1 MKRILIV
8 PTLGLG
14 LEGIT
19 TVIYNYIHAMDRQD
33 LQLHFLTY
41 GDLQPVLRDRF
52 SALGTINFVSDR
64 KQSTAA
70 YVKDYIRLLREQRFD
85 VVHIHGNSGT
95 MAIETVLAKLCGV
108 PRVLVHTHSTKTD
121 HPVVNAVLKYPM
133 MLFADER
140 IACARGSGA
149 FLYGNWK
156 HTILN
161 NAIDLAKFPFDPEV
175 RAECRA
181 EFGIQD
187 EFLVG
192 HIGHFS
198 APKNHFYLIDIFE
211 AFHRR
216 KPEAKLMLV
225 GDGPDFDTVVEK
237 VQKLQLQDSV
247 IFTGRRSDVERLYQ
261 AFDVFLMPSRWEGL
275 PLVLLE
281 AQTAGLPVIASDRIT
296 KDVRCADN
304 FWYLN
309 IEEPAEIWANKL
321 MEVANSQNRSLDNAG
336 RLREQGFDIHM
347 EAKRLQEIYL
357 KETCLPQRNPC
368 RQ

>member
-41 GDLQPVLRDRF
+41 GNLQPVLRDRF
-52 SALGTINFVSDR
+52 SAMGTINFVSDR

-108 PRVLVHTHSTKTD
+108 PRVLIHTHSTKTD
-121 HPVVNAVLKYPM
+121 HPMVNAILKYPM

-149 FLYGNWK
+149 WLYGSWK
-156 HTILN
+156 HTVLN
-161 NAIDLAKFPFDPEV
+161 NAIDLGRFSYDPAC
-175 RAECRA
+175 RAECRE
-181 EFGIQD
+181 EFGIRN

-198 APKNHFYLIDIFE
+198 TPKNHFFLIDVFA
-211 AFHRR
+211 AFHKR
-216 KPEAKLMLV
+216 KPDAKLLLA
-225 GDGPDFDTVVEK
+225 GDGPDFDAVVEK
-237 VQKLQLQDSV
+237 VRQLQLQDSV
-247 IFTGRRSDVERLYQ
+247 ILTGRRSDVERLYQ

-281 AQTAGLPVIASDRIT
+281 AQTAGLPVVASDRIT
-296 KDVRCADN
+296 KDVQCAPD
-304 FWYLN
+304 FWYLS
-309 IEEPAEIWANKL
+309 IEEDPKVWAEKL
-321 MEVANSQNRSLDNAG
+321 REVSEKKVDRTADTAQLLREHGFDIRTEAG
-336 RLREQGFDIHM
+336 RLLE
-347 EAKRLQEIYL
+347 LYL
-357 KETCLPQRNPC
+357 K
-368 RQ
+368 

>member
-41 GDLQPVLRDRF
+41 GNLQPVLRDRF

-108 PRVLVHTHSTKTD
+108 PRVLIHTHSTKTD
-121 HPVVNAVLKYPM
+121 HPMVNAILKYPM

-149 FLYGNWK
+149 WLYGSWK
-156 HTILN
+156 HTVLN
-161 NAIDLAKFPFDPEV
+161 NAIDLGRFSYDPAC
-175 RAECRA
+175 RAECRE
-181 EFGIQD
+181 EFGIRN

-198 APKNHFYLIDIFE
+198 TPKNHFFLIDVFA
-211 AFHRR
+211 AFHKR
-216 KPEAKLMLV
+216 KPDAKLLLA
-225 GDGPDFDTVVEK
+225 GDGPDFDAVVEK
-237 VQKLQLQDSV
+237 VRQLQLQDSV

-281 AQTAGLPVIASDRIT
+281 AQTAGLPVVASDRIT
-296 KDVRCADN
+296 KDVQCAPD
-304 FWYLN
+304 FWYLS
-309 IEEPAEIWANKL
+309 IEEDPKVWAEKL
-321 MEVANSQNRSLDNAG
+321 REVSEKKVDRTADTAQLLREHGFDIRTEAG
-336 RLREQGFDIHM
+336 RLLE
-347 EAKRLQEIYL
+347 LYL
-357 KETCLPQRNPC
+357 K
-368 RQ
+368 

>member
-41 GDLQPVLRDRF
+41 GNLQPVLRDRF
-52 SALGTINFVSDR
+52 SALGTINSVSDR

-108 PRVLVHTHSTKTD
+108 PRVLIHTHSTKTD
-121 HPVVNAVLKYPM
+121 HPMVNAILKYPM

-149 FLYGNWK
+149 WLYGSWK
-156 HTILN
+156 HTVLN
-161 NAIDLAKFPFDPEV
+161 NAIDLGRFSYDPAC
-175 RAECRA
+175 RAECRE
-181 EFGIQD
+181 EFGIRN

-198 APKNHFYLIDIFE
+198 TPKNHFFLIDVFA
-211 AFHRR
+211 AFHKR
-216 KPEAKLMLV
+216 KPDAKLLLA
-225 GDGPDFDTVVEK
+225 GDGPDFDAVVEK
-237 VQKLQLQDSV
+237 VRQLQLQDSV

-281 AQTAGLPVIASDRIT
+281 AQTAGLPVVASDRIT
-296 KDVRCADN
+296 KDVQCAPD
-304 FWYLN
+304 FWYLS
-309 IEEPAEIWANKL
+309 IEEDPKVWAEKL
-321 MEVANSQNRSLDNAG
+321 REVSEKKVDRTADTAQLLREHGFDIRTEAG
-336 RLREQGFDIHM
+336 RLLE
-347 EAKRLQEIYL
+347 LYL
-357 KETCLPQRNPC
+357 K
-368 RQ
+368 

>member
-41 GDLQPVLRDRF
+41 GNLQPVLRDRF

-108 PRVLVHTHSTKTD
+108 PRVLIHTHSTKTD
-121 HPVVNAVLKYPM
+121 HPMVNAILKYPM

-149 FLYGNWK
+149 WLYGSWK
-156 HTILN
+156 HTVLN
-161 NAIDLAKFPFDPEV
+161 NAIDLGRFSYDPAC
-175 RAECRA
+175 RAECRE
-181 EFGIQD
+181 EFGIRN

-198 APKNHFYLIDIFE
+198 TPKNHFFLIAVFA
-211 AFHRR
+211 AFHKR
-216 KPEAKLMLV
+216 KPDAKLLLA
-225 GDGPDFDTVVEK
+225 GDGPDFDAVVEK
-237 VQKLQLQDSV
+237 VRQLQLQDSV

-281 AQTAGLPVIASDRIT
+281 AQTAGLPVVASDRIT
-296 KDVRCADN
+296 KDVQCAPD
-304 FWYLN
+304 FWYLS
-309 IEEPAEIWANKL
+309 IEEDPKVWAEKL
-321 MEVANSQNRSLDNAG
+321 REVSEKKVDRTADTAQLLREHGFDIRTEAG
-336 RLREQGFDIHM
+336 RLLE
-347 EAKRLQEIYL
+347 LYL
-357 KETCLPQRNPC
+357 K
-368 RQ
+368 

>member
-19 TVIYNYIHAMDRQD
+19 TVIYNYIHAMDREG
-33 LQLHFLTY
+33 LALSFLTY
-41 GDLQPVLRDRF
+41 GQLNPVLEQRF
-52 SALGTINFVSDR
+52 GAMGTIEFVSDR

-70 YVKDYIRLLREQRFD
+70 YVKDYFRLLRANRYD

-95 MAIETVLAKLCGV
+95 MAIEAVLAKLCGV
-108 PRVLVHTHSTKTD
+108 PKVLVHTHSTKTD
-121 HPVVNAVLKYPM
+121 HPAVNAVLKYPM
-133 MLFADER
+133 MLCANER

-161 NAIDLAKFPFDPEV
+161 NAIDLTRFPFDPVV

-198 APKNHFYLIDIFE
+198 TPKNHFYLIDIFKE
-211 AFHRR
+211 LHER
-216 KPEAKLMLV
+216 KPDSRLLLV
-225 GDGPDFDTVVEK
+225 SDGPDFDAVVEK
-237 VQKLQLQDSV
+237 VNQLQLQDAV
-247 IFTGRRSDVERLYQ
+247 IFAGRRSDVERLYQ
-261 AFDVFLMPSRWEGL
+261 AFDVFVLPSRWEGM

-281 AQTAGLPVIASDRIT
+281 AQSAGLPVVASDRIT
-296 KDVRCADN
+296 KDVQCTEE
-304 FWYLN
+304 FWYLS
-309 IEEPAEIWANKL
+309 IEEPAAVWAEKL
-321 MEVANSQNRSLDNAG
+321 LEVASSRDRSGDNTL
-336 RLREQGFDIHM
+336 RLREQGFDIHI
-347 EAKRLQEIYL
+347 EAKRLREIYL
-357 KETCLPQRNPC
+357 K
-368 RQ
+368 

>member
-108 PRVLVHTHSTKTD
+108 PRVLIHTHSTKTD
-121 HPVVNAVLKYPM
+121 HPMVNAILKYPM

-149 FLYGNWK
+149 WLYGSWK
-156 HTILN
+156 HTVLN
-161 NAIDLAKFPFDPEV
+161 NAIDLGRFSYDPAC
-175 RAECRA
+175 RAECRE
-181 EFGIQD
+181 EFGIRN

-198 APKNHFYLIDIFE
+198 TPKNHFFLIDVFA
-211 AFHRR
+211 AFHKR
-216 KPEAKLMLV
+216 KPDAKLLLA
-225 GDGPDFDTVVEK
+225 GDGPDFDAVVEK
-237 VQKLQLQDSV
+237 VRQLQLQDSV

-281 AQTAGLPVIASDRIT
+281 AQTAGLPVVASDRIT
-296 KDVRCADN
+296 KDVQCAPD
-304 FWYLN
+304 FWYLS
-309 IEEPAEIWANKL
+309 IEEDPKVWAEKL
-321 MEVANSQNRSLDNAG
+321 REVSEKKVDRTADTAQLLREHGFDIRTEAG
-336 RLREQGFDIHM
+336 RLLE
-347 EAKRLQEIYL
+347 LYL
-357 KETCLPQRNPC
+357 K
-368 RQ
+368 